1 MGPRQAA
8 HAVRLLGVK
17 QVLSGHFGTFP
28 VLVGTPEK
36 LRALVASD
44 VMVPD
49 LTPGTR
55 LP

>member
-17 QVLSGHFGTFP
+17 QIICGHFGTFP
-28 VLVGTPEK
+28 ILTGTPAA
-36 LRALVASD
+36 LRDLCPDD
-44 VMVPD
+44 VEIPD
-49 LTPGTR
+49 MTPGIT